1 MQNYATE
8 VLAKIDERFYLD
20 SKTQSVVNNGLTFE
34 FSGVNTVT
42 IYDIDV
48 VPENNYIRSR
58 TMRYGQLVELGDG
71 VQALRFHRT
80 SHLPSQS
87 TVVTVKT
94 ARWSRPSMTLLSD
107 RFVKFLFL
115 QLTSLHTCCG
125 SRLCERK
132 QPEEPTPT
140 NLTAS
145 NTFQSVLDRRA
156 TLTEAKV
163 PVDKGLT
170 VFVTPRTEAF
180 LWRDPEFK
188 VACDKTKEDRA
199 TGKIGEIMGM
209 SIVVVPSSYLPAKT
223 GFLMLSNK
231 VLVRPVKFNSVRTGD
246 GFSFGIDGW
255 VAQGRRYYDV
265 FIPKNKGV
273 GIQWWVRGLVLSP
286 SL

>member
-1 MQNYATE
+1 MQNYADE

-48 VPENNYIRSR
+48 VPENNYIRSG

-71 VQALRFHRT
+71 MQSFTL
-80 SHLPSQS
+80 SQDKS
-87 TVVTVKT
+87 FAISIDRGNREDSKMVLAIDDAVKRQVREVSVPT
-94 ARWSRPSMTLLSD
+94 TDIYTLA
-107 RFVKFLFL
+107 VAQGYANVNNQKN
-115 QLTSLHTCCG
+115 Q
-125 SRLCERK
+125 
-132 QPEEPTPT
+132 TPT

-156 TLTEAKV
+156 ALIEAKV

-273 GIQWWVRGLVLSP
+273 GIQWWVEV
-286 SL
+286 